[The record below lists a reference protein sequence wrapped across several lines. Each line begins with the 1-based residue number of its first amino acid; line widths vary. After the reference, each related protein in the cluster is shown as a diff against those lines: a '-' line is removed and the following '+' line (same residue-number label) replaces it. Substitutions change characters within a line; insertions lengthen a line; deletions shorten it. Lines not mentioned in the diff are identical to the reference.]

1 MIESLAPWA
10 AVLITVLIGGG
21 VGWSQIKRHGA
32 EKEARKW
39 AERER
44 DAAIEVAANRG
55 NPLETVEQRRESAR
69 IELER
74 RLRHY

>member
-1 MIESLAPWA
+1 MIESLIPWGVA
-10 AVLITVLIGGG
+10 LITLLIGGG
-21 VGWSQIKRHGA
+21 VGWSQVKKHGA